1 MSNAGRP
8 RKPLATN
15 KKHFTKKEREERME
29 QELKVPFK
37 DVKAPSY
44 LTAKQKREFNEY
56 AAPLVQL
63 EIMTELDVDCL
74 AQFIIAKHLYLKY
87 TKQIS
92 KIIDSEKTV
101 HKWAAIEEIAS
112 DCESAEDLKDLLEK
126 ILRRQRGDDLTV
138 IMNLQDKAFK
148 QCIACAKELG
158 LTVTSRLRLAIP
170 PPPDDDDEEL

>member
-1 MSNAGRP
+1 MGRP
-8 RKPLATN
+8 RKPVAIN

-29 QELKVPFK
+29 QELDVPYT
-37 DVKAPSY
+37 DVEAPAY
-44 LTAKQKREFNEY
+44 LSAKQKKEFDEY
-56 AAPLVQL
+56 AGKLVKLQIL
-63 EIMTELDVDCL
+63 TELDVDIL
-74 AQFIIAKHLYLKY
+74 AQYIIAKTLYLKY
-87 TKQIS
+87 SKQIS
-92 KIIDSEKTV
+92 KIVDCEKTV
-101 HKWAAIEEIAS
+101 HKWAVIEEIAS
-112 DCESAEDLKDLLEK
+112 DCESVDDLKELLEK